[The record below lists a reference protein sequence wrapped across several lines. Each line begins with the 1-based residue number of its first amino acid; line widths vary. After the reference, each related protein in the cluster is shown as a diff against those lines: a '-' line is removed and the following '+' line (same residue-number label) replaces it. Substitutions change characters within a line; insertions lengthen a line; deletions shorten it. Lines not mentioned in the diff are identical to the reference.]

1 MVRVTALTPERA
13 GTHVRVDVDGEAWR
27 RLPVEVAV
35 RVGLAVGSE
44 LGRREL
50 RALRRELRRSE
61 AIDVATRALVHRD
74 RSSASVRARLDSAG
88 IAPWASEEALD
99 TLTRAGIVDDE
110 RFARGRAA
118 ALAERGSGDALIR
131 EELLLA
137 SVPEDD
143 IVEVIA
149 ALEPERERALRV
161 ASKRGESP
169 ATARWLARR
178 GFGRDAIEA
187 ALPTLVADES

>member
-1 MVRVTALTPERA
+1 MRVRSRNSCTVSVNCSTPI
-13 GTHVRVDVDGEAWR
+13 
-27 RLPVEVAV
+27 
-35 RVGLAVGSE
+35 S
-44 LGRREL
+44 
-50 RALRRELRRSE
+50 
-61 AIDVATRALVHRD
+61 DVATRALAHRD
-74 RSSASVRARLDSAG
+74 RSRASVRAKLDSAG

-99 TLTRAGIVDDE
+99 TLTRAGIVDDD

-131 EELLLA
+131 EELLVA
-137 SVPEDD
+137 GVPADD

-149 ALEPERERALRV
+149 ALEPERRRALRV
-161 ASKRGESP
+161 VSKRGESP

-178 GFGRDAIEA
+178 GFGQDAIEA